1 MSGPGSRWYKSG
13 TMLPRPVLW
22 SFLLLLGA
30 CATVADDASTAPAA
44 DAAKAAAGNTGPE
57 KADPEKAKELA
68 KELRSKQRERRDA
81 LAEHEATTIANQV
94 AVMSAEAGLRRA
106 RAELDEARDELATF
120 EREVRPRELEDRRIG
135 LDSSTYRADHAKD
148 ELGEL
153 TKMYEEDEFAK
164 TTKEL
169 VLKRG
174 RRDLELADRGLA
186 VAKLEFEHFANRELP
201 KRLRELQRKFADAE
215 LELAKAELE
224 RKKLDL
230 EQALAAQ
237 KHGDRLADLDEAIA
251 ELEQKLQKLA
261 KGAA

>member
-1 MSGPGSRWYKSG
+1 MHLRS
-13 TMLPRPVLW
+13 VVC

-30 CATVADDASTAPAA
+30 CATVADDASTAAA
-44 DAAKAAAGNTGPE
+44 NAVDTAKTDAGKGEAGEAEAG

-68 KELRSKQRERRDA
+68 KELRQKQRERREA
-81 LAEHEATTIANQV
+81 LAEQSATAIANRL
-94 AVMSAEAGLRRA
+94 AVMSADATLRRA
-106 RAELDEARDELATF
+106 RAELDDARSELATF

-135 LDSSTYRADHAKD
+135 LDSSTFRADHAKD

-174 RRDLELADRGLA
+174 RRDLELAERSLA
-186 VAKLEFEHFANRELP
+186 VAKLEFEHFATQELP
-201 KRLRELQRKFADAE
+201 KKQRELQRKLVDAE
-215 LELAKAELE
+215 LEAAKAELE
-224 RKKLDL
+224 RQKLDL
-230 EQALAAQ
+230 EQSLAAQ

-251 ELEQKLQKLA
+251 ELEQKLQQLA
-261 KGAA
+261 KGAS